1 MKYPAPSLQLHAVYE
16 MADVLYEVKKKP
28 RDRRGLA
35 AASIPKTGRLP
46 TPCPPTETSRPV
58 TRLSSRGQTWTTPRK
73 SIYSLTC
80 GIDTQIV
87 PYVPDP
93 PPSRKADRVGACFAA
108 RMISPVLRNNKNA
121 SAVPM
126 VAEGVEA
133 GPAVALRCTG
143 RGPLSGTSSRED
155 RRNREE

>member
-1 MKYPAPSLQLHAVYE
+1 MHT
-16 MADVLYEVKKKP
+16 D
-28 RDRRGLA
+28 
-35 AASIPKTGRLP
+35 
-46 TPCPPTETSRPV
+46 
-58 TRLSSRGQTWTTPRK
+58 
-73 SIYSLTC
+73 
-80 GIDTQIV
+80 
-87 PYVPDP
+87 

-155 RRNREE
+155 RRNREEWRTGCDVGGGKLRAGVLSGNVALLTL